1 MKKLIAALGVVSLLT
16 ATAAF
21 AADTAPLPSGKPSGV
36 HKAQDIM
43 DNTPLLV
50 GLGVA
55 AIVGVV
61 IATNDD
67 DNTSTSTATATST

>member
-1 MKKLIAALGVVSLLT
+1 MKKLIAALGAASLIA

-21 AADTAPLPSGKPSGV
+21 AADTAPLPSGKPAGV
-36 HKAQDIM
+36 TKAQDIT

-61 IATNDD
+61 IATDD
-67 DNTSTSTATATST
+67 DDSAVTTATST